1 MKKISLGKY
10 LGKDVEL
17 SFDGEEVSTDGGLLL
32 IDKINKD
39 LNLTDKLSNTID
51 DTRDQDIIKHTVKD
65 MLKQRV
71 YGLVAGYEDLND
83 HKHLSK
89 DSLLKLISKKSK
101 NLASSSTLCRLEQMS
116 NPTIKDQDILVTS
129 FIESYDT
136 PPESICLDFDPT
148 DVVLYGDQ
156 ESKHY
161 HGYYKDYCYLP
172 LIVTCGDHIL
182 AAYLRTS
189 SGDGAKNVL
198 GILSLLVKRI
208 RKDWPDVEITFRAD
222 CGLCRDRTLTWCE
235 KNNVYYIVGIPGNA
249 TLYKETEIITDLLQK
264 EYSIY
269 EQDQKVYTD
278 FPYQAGSWESQRR
291 VISKIEQSYRG
302 SNIRFIVTNKDGSA
316 KDLYTKEYCKRGD
329 MENRI
334 KELQGDLFADRLSC
348 HKYKSNQ
355 FRMLLSAVA
364 YTLVLRLKLLIKDNV
379 TPYCST
385 IRLKLIKVATIIRTN
400 TRKVYIQISKSFP
413 YLDLF
418 KKALKELEFG

>member
-1 MKKISLGKY
+1 M
-10 LGKDVEL
+10 
-17 SFDGEEVSTDGGLLL
+17 
-32 IDKINKD
+32 
-39 LNLTDKLSNTID
+39 
-51 DTRDQDIIKHTVKD
+51 
-65 MLKQRV
+65 
-71 YGLVAGYEDLND
+71 
-83 HKHLSK
+83 
-89 DSLLKLISKKSK
+89 KLISKKSK
-101 NLASSSTLCRLEQMS
+101 DLASPSTLCRLEQMS

-136 PPESICLDFDPT
+136 PPKSICLDFDPT

-161 HGYYKDYCYLP
+161 NGYYKDYCYLP
-172 LIVTCGDHIL
+172 LIFTCGDHIL
-182 AAYLRTS
+182 TAYLRTS

-208 RKDWPDVEITFRAD
+208 RKDWPNTEITFRAD

-235 KNNVYYIVGIPGNA
+235 KNNLNYIVGILGNA
-249 TLYKETEIITDLLQK
+249 NLYKETEVITDLLQK
-264 EYSIY
+264 QYSIY

-278 FPYQAGSWESQRR
+278 FPYQAGSWEKQRR
-291 VISKIEQSYRG
+291 VISKIEQNYRG
-302 SNIRFIVTNKDGSA
+302 SDIRFIVTNKDGSA
-316 KDLYTKEYCKRGD
+316 KDLYTKDYCKRGD

-364 YTLVLRLKLLIKDNV
+364 YTLVLRLKILLKDTV
-379 TPYCST
+379 TPYSST
-385 IRLKLIKVATIIRTN
+385 VRLKLIKVATMIRTN
-400 TRKVYIQISKSFP
+400 TRKVYLQISKNFP

>member
-1 MKKISLGKY
+1 MEKISLGKH

-39 LNLTDKLSNTID
+39 LNITDKLANTID
-51 DTRDQDIIKHTVKD
+51 DTRDQEMIKHTVKD
-65 MLKQRV
+65 MLKQRI

-101 NLASSSTLCRLEQMS
+101 NLASTSTLCRLEQMS

-129 FIESYDT
+129 FIESYDN
-136 PPESICLDFDPT
+136 PPKSICLDFDPT
-148 DVVLYGDQ
+148 DVILYGDQ

-161 HGYYKDYCYLP
+161 NGYYKDYCYLP
-172 LIVTCGDHIL
+172 LIVTCEDHIL
-182 AAYLRTS
+182 TAYLRTS

-208 RKDWPDVEITFRAD
+208 RKDWPDTEITFRAD
-222 CGLCRDRTLTWCE
+222 CGLCRDKTLTWCE
-235 KNNVYYIVGIPGNA
+235 KNNVNYIVGIPGNA
-249 TLYKETEIITDLLQK
+249 NLYKETEVITDLLQK
-264 EYSIY
+264 QYSIY

-278 FPYQAGSWESQRR
+278 FPYQAGSWEKQRR
-291 VISKIEQSYRG
+291 VISKIEQNYRG

-316 KDLYTKEYCKRGD
+316 KDLYTKDYCKRGD

-334 KELQGDLFADRLSC
+334 KELQGDLFAGRLSC

-364 YTLVLRLKLLIKDNV
+364 YTLVLRLKLMMKDTV

-385 IRLKLIKVATIIRTN
+385 VRLKLIKVATIIRTN
-400 TRKVYIQISKSFP
+400 TRKVYIQISKNFP

-418 KKALKELEFG
+418 KKALKQLEFG